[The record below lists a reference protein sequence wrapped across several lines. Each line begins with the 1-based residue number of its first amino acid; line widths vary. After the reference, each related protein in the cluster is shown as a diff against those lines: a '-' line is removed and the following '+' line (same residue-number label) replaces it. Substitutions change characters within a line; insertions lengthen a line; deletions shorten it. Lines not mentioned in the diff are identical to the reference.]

1 MVSGHRYVEGV
12 QPGQRRIKIKSLD
25 WQLILILTI
34 IVGQSKSPDQMKYA
48 TILVSLMILVA
59 VLIPGRDLP
68 DVDIG
73 SYDKLIHF
81 GMFVVWALAARYD
94 FRTKPSRYYL
104 VFLGGILFS
113 LFTEV
118 LQLPVEGRTFD
129 PYDMAADGVG
139 IIAGLLVSG
148 PVLRILD
155 RII

>member
-1 MVSGHRYVEGV
+1 
-12 QPGQRRIKIKSLD
+12 
-25 WQLILILTI
+25 
-34 IVGQSKSPDQMKYA
+34 MKYA

-73 SYDKLIHF
+73 GYDKLIHF
-81 GMFVVWALAARYD
+81 GMFAVWALAVRYD

-104 VFLGGILFS
+104 VFLAGMLFS

-118 LQLPVEGRTFD
+118 VQLPVEGRSFD

-139 IIAGLLVSG
+139 LLVGLLISG
-148 PVLRILD
+148 PILRVID